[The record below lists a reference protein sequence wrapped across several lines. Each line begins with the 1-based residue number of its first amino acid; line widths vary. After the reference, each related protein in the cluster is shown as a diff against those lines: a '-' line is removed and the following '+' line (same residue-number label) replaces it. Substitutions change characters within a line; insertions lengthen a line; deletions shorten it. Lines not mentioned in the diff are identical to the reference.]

1 MAANWENIKALVYS
15 EEINF
20 AEVYTKFLNNEENA
34 RKLSYQ
40 KLEEDID
47 LDEGKAEI
55 AYTLIYNP
63 NLKDN
68 SYQLLLN
75 SFTGIYSLQPTD
87 LSEKRMRWLL
97 EKNLVEIDVDTYKY
111 LKEHYTPLHIDFLE
125 KHLAEFSKS
134 NYQNMDFDAEDITEI
149 LNLPINILEKQKI
162 INTIADTSVLNTDI
176 VIEKLST
183 FLMNNKIE
191 DFVTRNSLINYIA
204 QQTIVPVDVRKN
216 MYIRYAPH
224 ITDIT
229 TFLTNL
235 GEPYSSL
242 LQKDIDTD
250 VPLED
255 EIFLNTL
262 QEYQYIDRFKK
273 RRNRKVWIIKKAA
286 KLFQ

>member
-20 AEVYTKFLNNEENA
+20 AEVYTNFLNKEDNA
-34 RKLSYQ
+34 KQLSHQ
-40 KLEEDID
+40 KLEEDIN
-47 LDEGKAEI
+47 LDEEKVEI

-63 NLKDN
+63 NLNDK

-75 SFTGIYSLQPTD
+75 SFTGVYSLQPTD
-87 LSEKRMRWLL
+87 LAENRMIWLL

-262 QEYQYIDRFKK
+262 QEYQYIGRFKK